1 MEHCRQSSTGFFYS
15 ESPRELKGN
24 SHSLI
29 SWRGQ
34 LSEEN
39 WDWIFVNMVPLLCDK
54 ARIAK
59 QQKVETWLNLY
70 QLVEKLGLQKKQVQ
84 EPIAPVKYVI

>member
-1 MEHCRQSSTGFFYS
+1 LENKSKAAFPPNGG
-15 ESPRELKGN
+15 E
-24 SHSLI
+24 
-29 SWRGQ
+29 GQ

-39 WDWIFVNMVPLLCDK
+39 CDWIFVNMVPMLCDK

-70 QLVEKLGLQKKQVQ
+70 QLAEKLGLDKA
-84 EPIAPVKYVI
+84 ERHNLASSMSYVV